1 MLSFVLNIIGMKKL
15 LSLLLLVFISTISF
29 AQPANP
35 RQMRGTYKFNDS
47 VDFAAPVFIQ
57 SLSGTG
63 TILKLDTVSG
73 LVSRFS
79 SDSLINTLQ
88 QVTASGSTTTDSIT
102 TDGIITP
109 YARATLATGIE
120 MRNNSGTAAA
130 VFGQS
135 GGLNSQ
141 FNGNISLSNNLIKS
155 VAAGV
160 DSTDA
165 VILQQLQDSAFAIAK
180 RRQDSLTGWSVY
192 NDDEYTFLNKLV
204 ITAGDTVTLPNN
216 AAAKIQSQIPLGV
229 DSFYNSFDTVVIGN
243 NVGDVLDL
251 TINFQTSNSNG
262 NGYFT
267 LIIDIGGGVSII
279 PITAK
284 TFDYPKGAGI
294 PHPYSTSN
302 FIYSLSTFVANGAK
316 VKIVSEVGDTSI
328 WNISYFV
335 TRIHRGK

>member
-1 MLSFVLNIIGMKKL
+1 MKKL
-15 LSLLLLVFISTISF
+15 LSLLLLVFISTISY

-35 RQMRGTYKFNDS
+35 RQMRGTYKFNGS
-47 VDFAAPVFIQ
+47 VDFAAPVFLQ
-57 SLSGTG
+57 SLSGSG

-79 SDSLINTLQ
+79 STSLTSTLQ
-88 QVTASGSTTTDSIT
+88 QVTGVGSTTTDSIT

-109 YARATLATGIE
+109 YARATSATGIE
-120 MRNNSGTAAA
+120 LRNNAGTAAA

-135 GGLNSQ
+135 GSLNSK
-141 FNGNISLSNNLIKS
+141 FNGNISISNNLIKS

-192 NDDEYTFLNKLV
+192 NDGEYTPLNKLE

-216 AAAKIQSQIPLGV
+216 AATKIQSQLPLGV
-229 DSFYNSFDTVVIGN
+229 DSFYNSFDTVLIGN
-243 NVGDVLDL
+243 NVGDALDFR
-251 TINFQTSNSNG
+251 INFQTSNSTG

-267 LIIDIGGGVSII
+267 LIIDIGGGVSLP
-279 PITAK
+279 PITIR
-284 TFDYPKGAGI
+284 TFSYPKGASVT
-294 PHPYSTSN
+294 HSYNTSN
-302 FIYSLSTFVANGAK
+302 LIFSSSTFVANGAK
-316 VKIVSEVGDTSI
+316 IKIASGVGDTSI
-328 WNISYFV
+328 WNISYSI
-335 TRIHRGK
+335 TRVHRGK